1 MDGRPPRVCR
11 WFGGPL
17 LGILLLTALVPAAEP
32 PDRGEVRVARLI
44 RNLADTNFSKRQ
56 AADDELAGMG
66 GQTRAQLQQ
75 ALTHDDVE
83 VRLRAKRL
91 LERLDLEQLWA
102 GSRVEIKAEAE
113 PASKV
118 LAGLAAQSGN
128 HVHIGDPYGSFNE
141 KTLDVDYHDTPYW
154 QVIDEL
160 CLRTGNRARPHY
172 DMHTPGIVVS
182 AGAPG
187 NFPRAYAGPVR
198 GQITTARR
206 MFIEELSYEENKA
219 ELTHSFQFT
228 LQLTWEDRFRIVGY
242 ATQPELVEAV
252 TDNHAIVSATQPGGS
267 GWSATSRGLRQ
278 VTGSL
283 KLNPVPISA
292 KKLATFQIKWGL
304 IAIGEPV
311 TLEITQPQ
319 EGQSYA
325 QDDVSLR
332 VEGIEWQSASK
343 YIVTVGVVR
352 DMALP
357 EPAEVL
363 FQEYELEV
371 VDAEGRA
378 FRTQNQAHA
387 ITDKGVQLK
396 LTVIGDSAESKPQS
410 LRLRYPRLR
419 AKRDVVLTFR
429 DVPLPVSR
437 PEE

>member
-1 MDGRPPRVCR
+1 MDGKSPRVCR
-11 WFGGPL
+11 SFGMPL
-17 LGILLLTALVPAAEP
+17 VSILLLGADVLAAEP
-32 PDRGEVRVARLI
+32 QERGEVRVARLI
-44 RNLADTNFSKRQ
+44 RNLADTNFSNRQ
-56 AADDELAGMG
+56 AADDELAGLG
-66 GQTRAQLQQ
+66 SQTRNQLQQ
-75 ALTHDDVE
+75 ALKHDDVE

-91 LERLDLEQLWA
+91 LDRLDLEQLWA
-102 GSRVEIKAEAE
+102 GSRIEITAHDQQ
-113 PASKV
+113 ASKV
-118 LAGLAAQSGN
+118 LASLAEQSGN

-141 KTLDVDYHDTPYW
+141 KKLDIDYHDTPYW

-160 CLRTGNRARPHY
+160 CQKTGNRARPHY

-182 AGAPG
+182 AGTPG

-198 GQITTARR
+198 AQITTARR
-206 MFIEELSYEENKA
+206 MFIEELSYEESKA
-219 ELTHSFQFT
+219 ELTHSFQCT

-252 TDNHAIVSATQPGGS
+252 TDNHAIVSATQPGSS

-292 KKLATFQIKWGL
+292 KKLDTFQIKWGL
-304 IAIGEPV
+304 IAMGEPA
-311 TLEITQPQ
+311 TLEINQPQ
-319 EGQSYA
+319 EDQSYA

-410 LRLRYPRLR
+410 LKLRYPRLR

>member
-1 MDGRPPRVCR
+1 MDGKSPRVCR
-11 WFGGPL
+11 SFGMPL
-17 LGILLLTALVPAAEP
+17 VGILLLGADVLAAEP
-32 PDRGEVRVARLI
+32 QERGEVRVARLI
-44 RNLADTNFSKRQ
+44 RNLADTNFSNRQ
-56 AADDELAGMG
+56 SADDELARLGS
-66 GQTRAQLQQ
+66 QTRAQLEQ
-75 ALTHDDVE
+75 ALKHDDVE

-91 LERLDLEQLWA
+91 LDRLDLEQLWA
-102 GSRVEIKAEAE
+102 GSRIEITAHDQQ
-113 PASKV
+113 ASKV
-118 LAGLAAQSGN
+118 LASLAEQSGN

-141 KTLDVDYHDTPYW
+141 KKLDVDYHDTPYW

-160 CLRTGNRARPHY
+160 CQKTGNRARPHY

-182 AGAPG
+182 AGTPG

-198 GQITTARR
+198 AQITTARR
-206 MFIEELSYEENKA
+206 MFIEELSYEESKA
-219 ELTHSFQFT
+219 ELTHSFQCT

-252 TDNHAIVSATQPGGS
+252 TDNHAIVSATQPGGG

-292 KKLATFQIKWGL
+292 KKLDTFKIKWGL
-304 IAIGEPV
+304 IAMGEPA

-319 EGQSYA
+319 EDQSYA

-371 VDAEGRA
+371 TDAEGRA
-378 FRTQNQAHA
+378 FRTQNQSHA

-410 LRLRYPRLR
+410 LKLRYPRLR